1 MDAIGINS
9 CLLLMQVVIIFVLVG
24 FPIISLVDLG
34 KRKLEGVALALWV
47 LIICAIPVIGW
58 LAYWII
64 RPNAEKK

>member
-9 CLLLMQVVIIFVLVG
+9 GLLLMQGIIIFVLIG
-24 FPIISLVDLG
+24 IPIISLVDLG
-34 KRKLEGVALALWV
+34 KKKLEGVALALWV

-64 RPNAEKK
+64 RPNAEKR

>member
-9 CLLLMQVVIIFVLVG
+9 GLLLMQAVIIFVLIG
-24 FPIISLVDLG
+24 IPIISLVDLG
-34 KRKLEGVALALWV
+34 KKKLEGVALALWV

-64 RPNAEKK
+64 RPNAEKR